1 MKPIIRVENVG
12 KRYRIGTRQAT
23 YGTLRDTIAGTVR
36 SSLAR
41 RRNGKPSSANT
52 LWALKEVNFEVE
64 PGEIIG
70 IIGSN
75 GAGKSTLLKLLSR
88 VTAPTI
94 GRIELY
100 GRLGSLLEVGTGFHP
115 ELTGRENIYL
125 NGAIL
130 GMKRAEIKRNFDDI
144 VAFAEVERFIDTP
157 VKHYSTGM
165 YLRLAF
171 AVAAQL
177 EPEILLV
184 DEVLAV
190 GDANF
195 QKKCMGKMGEVAK
208 EGRTI
213 LFVSH
218 NMTAINQLCP
228 LTLMLS
234 EGRVA
239 RFGNTPEVVAEY
251 LKTGSERGGERTWE
265 NAPSAPGSARVRLH
279 AVRIKSRGQV
289 SAQVDIDQETSVE
302 VEFWNH
308 EPNIANLCVNIYVV
322 DSVGNVVLSSAN
334 TPNANSTP
342 DGWYEQTHERGLHRA
357 TCTLPANFL
366 NEGRYYID
374 VYLVTLGP
382 LQVEVSEPRVMA
394 FDVFDTGVMREAG
407 GGRHWAG
414 VVRVRLPWQTK
425 FVRPIDNEARTT
437 QPSPG

>member
-12 KRYRIGTRQAT
+12 KRYRLGSRKAA
-23 YGTLRDTIAGTVR
+23 YGTLRDVIAGTVR
-36 SSLAR
+36 SSLAG
-41 RRNGKPSSANT
+41 RRNGSNSANT
-52 LWALKEVNFEVE
+52 LWALKDVSFEIQ
-64 PGEIIG
+64 PGEVVG
-70 IIGSN
+70 IVGRN

-88 VTAPTI
+88 VTEPTT

-115 ELTGRENIYL
+115 ELTGGENIYL

-130 GMKRAEIKRNFDDI
+130 GMTRSEIKRKFDEI
-144 VAFAEVERFIDTP
+144 VAFADVERFIETP
-157 VKHYSTGM
+157 VKHYSSGM

-208 EGRTI
+208 QGRTI

-228 LTLMLS
+228 HTLMLS
-234 EGRVA
+234 DGRIA
-239 RFGNTPEVVAEY
+239 RFGNTSEVVAEY
-251 LKTGSERGGERTWE
+251 LKTGSDRGGELTWE
-265 NAPSAPGSARVRLH
+265 NSPSAPGSDRVRLR
-279 AVRIKSRGQV
+279 AVRILSRGQIC
-289 SAQVDIDQETSVE
+289 AQVDIDQETSVE
-302 VEFWNH
+302 VDFWNYA
-308 EPNIANLCVNIYVV
+308 PNIANLCVNIYVL
-322 DSVGNVVLSSAN
+322 DSVGNVVLSTAN

-342 DGWYEQTHERGLHRA
+342 DGWFEQDHEPGLHRA
-357 TCTLPANFL
+357 RCTLPANFL
-366 NEGRYYID
+366 NQGRYYIS

-382 LQVEVSEPRVMA
+382 LSIEVDAPQVIA
-394 FDVFDTGVMREAG
+394 FDVFDTGVMREPG
-407 GGRHWAG
+407 GGSHWPGA
-414 VVRVRLPWQTK
+414 VRVRLPWRTT
-425 FVRPIDNEARTT
+425 FVRSEGNC
-437 QPSPG
+437 